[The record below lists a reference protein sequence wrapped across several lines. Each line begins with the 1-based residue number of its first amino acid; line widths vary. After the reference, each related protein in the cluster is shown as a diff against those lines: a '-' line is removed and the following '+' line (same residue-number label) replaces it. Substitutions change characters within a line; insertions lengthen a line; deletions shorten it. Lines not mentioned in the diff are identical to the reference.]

1 MYQILSLLPRTILN
15 KSLCQVPHLNKLFLK
30 IMLESELSLL
40 KRNYEAP
47 ESTSEK
53 RVSNS

>member
-1 MYQILSLLPRTILN
+1 MYQILRLLPRTILN
-15 KSLCQVPHLNKLFLK
+15 KSLSQVPHLNKLFLK

-40 KRNYEAP
+40 KTNYEAP
-47 ESTSEK
+47 KSTSKK